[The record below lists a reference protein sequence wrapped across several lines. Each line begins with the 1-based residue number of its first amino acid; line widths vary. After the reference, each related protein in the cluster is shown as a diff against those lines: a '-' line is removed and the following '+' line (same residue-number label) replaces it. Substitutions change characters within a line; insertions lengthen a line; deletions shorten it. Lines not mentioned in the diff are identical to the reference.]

1 MKFRLLL
8 FRLLFLIFSLFLW
21 PNLSKGQLEIIPE
34 IGSNLYALNGINDF
48 DSIRSTINNSEIGE
62 ITVGVVLRKRIS
74 NKLFFSTRLTYRP
87 NTVQVIV
94 FNFQSQCIFCP
105 VEKISSFAPNSFLI
119 NPNLEL
125 EFKSQSLPFQLSTHI
140 GFVISLNR
148 SPSGPTI
155 DFNNRHIGVAEVI
168 NALSDAVKPITLAP
182 TIGINL
188 VKQRFQIS
196 VYYQSSSSFTNEIL
210 LFGEKHQFIN
220 SWEFLSF
227 SIGYKFY
234 AFPKWKKE

>member
-1 MKFRLLL
+1 MKFRFVVLTFLLL
-8 FRLLFLIFSLFLW
+8 FW
-21 PNLSKGQLEIIPE
+21 PHLSRGQLEIIPE
-34 IGSNLYALNGINDF
+34 VGSNFYALNGVNDF

-74 NKLFFSTRLTYRP
+74 NKFFFSTRLTYRP

-125 EFKSQSLPFQLSTHI
+125 EVKSQFLPFQLSTYI
-140 GFVISLNR
+140 GFAINLNS
-148 SPSGPTI
+148 SPSEPVAN
-155 DFNNRHIGVAEVI
+155 FNDRHVGVAEVI
-168 NALSDAVKPITLAP
+168 NALSDSVKPITLAP

-188 VKQRFQIS
+188 MKQRVSNFS
-196 VYYQSSSSFTNEIL
+196 L
-210 LFGEKHQFIN
+210 LSAFIFFHKEN
-220 SWEFLSF
+220 SL
-227 SIGYKFY
+227 I
-234 AFPKWKKE
+234 